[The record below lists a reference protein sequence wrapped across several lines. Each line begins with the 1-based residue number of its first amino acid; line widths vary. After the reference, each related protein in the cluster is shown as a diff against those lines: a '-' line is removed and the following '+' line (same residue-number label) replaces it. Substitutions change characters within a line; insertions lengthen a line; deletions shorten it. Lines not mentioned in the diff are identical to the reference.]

1 LSPTQLES
9 GGGSA
14 PFAQSHR
21 LLHPVLMIKLL
32 HLKLDIVHQ
41 FTFLD
46 NKNIHFGLSSVLCP
60 LARPQTLH
68 ILIFSETTDPLEQ
81 IFVVM
86 IYMRSYTQFPHLD
99 FFVVDKYDFSYVV
112 CYIKTK
118 EKSVENP

>member
-1 LSPTQLES
+1 MLIIQTFVHFLPTRVEMGG

-46 NKNIHFGLSSVLCP
+46 NKNIHFVCISSLTSVV
-60 LARPQTLH
+60 AEV
-68 ILIFSETTDPLEQ
+68 IASQ
-81 IFVVM
+81 I
-86 IYMRSYTQFPHLD
+86 
-99 FFVVDKYDFSYVV
+99 
-112 CYIKTK
+112 
-118 EKSVENP
+118 